1 MKIFVAALLLFQ
13 TTMLVAQDRKEFAQL
28 DIRTS
33 TVCDMCEATIEEN
46 LIYEKGVKSVAV
58 DLATNSIHVE
68 YDAKKT
74 DPDAIRVAVTKLGYY
89 ADDLPGDETAFKNL
103 PACCQKEG
111 CGKPAPAAAPVE
123 QP

>member
-1 MKIFVAALLLFQ
+1 
-13 TTMLVAQDRKEFAQL
+13 MLSAQDKKELAQL

-46 LIYEKGVKSVAV
+46 LIYEKGVRSVSV

-68 YDAKKT
+68 YDARKT

-89 ADDLPGDETAFKNL
+89 ADDLPGDEAAFRNL
-103 PACCQKEG
+103 PECCQKEG
-111 CGKPAPAAAPVE
+111 CGKPAGAAAPIE
-123 QP
+123 KH